1 MKKKEQNESLLWIE
15 EAGVRDRFKSETD
28 DEGLTV
34 DRHDSREGTDSI
46 GNIIGSM
53 SERNTTGRDDLEPL
67 VDPLS
72 IKVKD
77 LSIVR
82 EASVDC

>member
-15 EAGVRDRFKSETD
+15 EAGVRDRFKSEAD

-82 EASVDC
+82 EASIDS